1 MSELA
6 RALSQICD
14 DSYLED
20 QDGSAE
26 FGTRGILVPVC
37 KELYESLAA
46 DESVDSETVLEFIV
60 SAHSHIILTEDSYGN
75 VDYSVYDSQDAAM
88 VAWREFVAENRQNLE
103 FVYQIPD
110 CEYTVEFD
118 YDYSTNSGTLVSSL
132 GNTVFL
138 QGDDA
143 STLHDKLEYL
153 ATEDLVLL
161 ELSAYDTLWSE
172 NG

>member
-1 MSELA
+1 MSDLA

-14 DSYLED
+14 ESFLED

-37 KELYESLAA
+37 RELYELLAA
-46 DESVDSETVLEFIV
+46 NESVESEEILEFIA
-60 SAHSHIILTEDSYGN
+60 SAHSHIIITEDSDGN
-75 VDYSVYDSQDAAM
+75 VDYSVYDSQDSAM
-88 VAWREFVAENRQNLE
+88 VAWREFVQENRQNLE

-110 CEYTVEFD
+110 DEYTVEFD
-118 YDYSTNSGTLVSSL
+118 YDGSTNSGVLVSSK
-132 GNTVFL
+132 GNTQFM

-161 ELSAYDTLWSE
+161 ELSAYDTLWRD

>member
-6 RALSQICD
+6 RALHHICD

-46 DESVDSETVLEFIV
+46 DESVDEGAILEFIAN
-60 SAHSHIILTEDSYGN
+60 AHSHIIITEDSDGN
-75 VDYSVYDSQDAAM
+75 VDYSVHDSQDSAM

-103 FVYQIPD
+103 FMYQIPN
-110 CEYTVEFD
+110 CEYTVKFD
-118 YDYSTNSGTLVSSL
+118 YDFRTNSGNLVSSL

-153 ATEDLVLL
+153 ATEDLMLL
-161 ELSAYDTLWSE
+161 ELSAYDTLWG
-172 NG
+172 N

>member
-1 MSELA
+1 MSDLA
-6 RALSQICD
+6 RALFHICD
-14 DSYLED
+14 DSFLED

-46 DESVDSETVLEFIV
+46 DESVESDDILEFIAN
-60 SAHSHIILTEDSYGN
+60 AHSHLIITEDSDGN
-75 VDYSVYDSQDAAM
+75 VDYSVYDSQDSAM
-88 VAWREFVAENRQNLE
+88 VAWKEFVAGNGQNLE

-118 YDYSTNSGTLVSSL
+118 YDSSTNSGVLVSSK
-132 GNTVFL
+132 GNTQFL

-153 ATEDLVLL
+153 ATEDLALL
-161 ELSAYDTLWSE
+161 ELSAYDTLWSD